1 MNCGSQPKLIFG
13 PSLLP
18 FPTKVP
24 HLIIPS
30 LLSPKT
36 KPAGSSNGE
45 SIDAVGSPGSYSVT
59 GDTVEPVTELLLQHK
74 SLVFVM
80 FVNGS
85 VGGLNDEV

>member
-1 MNCGSQPKLIFG
+1 LITFSD
-13 PSLLP
+13 PD
-18 FPTKVP
+18 
-24 HLIIPS
+24 
-30 LLSPKT
+30 SPKT

-45 SIDAVGSPGSYSVT
+45 SVDAVVPSAVIVEGV
-59 GDTVEPVTELLLQHK
+59 TVEPVVELLLQHK